1 MATKVSRGAVLTTSL
16 QDIYEVP
23 EHKEAH
29 WVLMYITN
37 TSGSNE
43 TVTVNFYD
51 ASETATLPILSGY
64 SISSKDFFEIG
75 GQFNEFIYMN
85 TGDKITASAT
95 DSMTMLVSII
105 EHNSNR

>member
-1 MATKVSRGAVLTTSL
+1 MATKVSSGAVLTTSL

-37 TSGSNE
+37 TSGSNG

-51 ASETATLPILSGY
+51 DSETATLPILSGY
-64 SISSKDFFEIG
+64 TISAKNFFEIG

-85 TGDKITASAT
+85 AGDKITASAT
-95 DSMTMLVSII
+95 NSMTMMVSII
-105 EHNSNR
+105 EYNSNR